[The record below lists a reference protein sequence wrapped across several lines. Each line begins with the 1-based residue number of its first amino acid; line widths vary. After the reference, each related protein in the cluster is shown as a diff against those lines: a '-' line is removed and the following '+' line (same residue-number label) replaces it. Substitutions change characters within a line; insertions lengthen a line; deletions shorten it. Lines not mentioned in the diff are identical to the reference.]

1 MTLMDEVKS
10 MCKVPEM
17 FGALVFNDD
26 IMRARLPKEIYKSL
40 KKTREDGLPLDIHVA
55 NSVANAMKNWAL
67 EHGATHYTHW
77 FQPMTGITAEKHDSF
92 LTPIDNSKVIM
103 EFSGKELIKGEP
115 DASSFPSGGL
125 RATLKHA
132 DILLGTQLQMH
143 LLKMALY
150 VYQLHFAPMAEKL

>member
-1 MTLMDEVKS
+1 MDEVKS

-40 KKTREDGLPLDIHVA
+40 KKTREDGLPLEIHVA

-92 LTPIDNSKVIM
+92 MYTN
-103 EFSGKELIKGEP
+103 
-115 DASSFPSGGL
+115 
-125 RATLKHA
+125 R
-132 DILLGTQLQMH
+132 ILLLWRRSFRQKNTIAAFNGC
-143 LLKMALY
+143 Y
-150 VYQLHFAPMAEKL
+150 

>member
-1 MTLMDEVKS
+1 

-77 FQPMTGITAEKHDSF
+77 FQPMTNFTAEKHDSF
-92 LTPIDNSKVIM
+92 IGIIRCNNRNCKFYQFGNRRLY
-103 EFSGKELIKGEP
+103 EL
-115 DASSFPSGGL
+115 F
-125 RATLKHA
+125 
-132 DILLGTQLQMH
+132 
-143 LLKMALY
+143 
-150 VYQLHFAPMAEKL
+150 

>member
-1 MTLMDEVKS
+1 MDEVKS

-103 EFSGKELIKGEP
+103 EFSAKNWLKVNRMLP
-115 DASSFPSGGL
+115 VFRPAVYALPL
-125 RATLKHA
+125 RHA
-132 DILLGTQLQMH
+132 VILLGTQLQMR
-143 LLKMALY
+143 LSKTALY
-150 VYQLHFAPMAEKL
+150 VYQPHFAPMEEKL